1 MTTAHIACAAFCP
14 ALANLTFLGFVE
26 FAAIPLAAAAV
37 GPTIA
42 IEIYKLVRRA
52 LRG

>member
-1 MTTAHIACAAFCP
+1 MTAAHLACAAFCP
-14 ALANLTFLGFVE
+14 TLLNMTFLGFVE
-26 FAAIPLAAAAV
+26 FVAVPLAAAAV

-42 IEIYKLVRRA
+42 VEIYKIVRRA